1 MKKIIS
7 LLLFIICLISLTGC
21 SLDNFTRTTITTQN
35 ANNAVD
41 RKSIADEIYDRV
53 KDKVEADLYNQ
64 IYNELLEE
72 FGDTTITWETLQQEV
87 YNVVQGAGKSNI
99 GVTTYKYNQNGEISA
114 SSYGSG
120 VIYEKEDLT
129 DSEYKYKYYAITNEH
144 VVNGGVKYGVEFEDK
159 TSLDATLIAADETT
173 DIAVIY
179 FITDRELTVAELG
192 TSKDVKTG
200 TFVLAIGNPKGS
212 TLFGTATFGIV
223 SGNNR
228 NLIDGDSVN
237 TFLFYIQHD
246 AAINSG
252 NSGGGLFTLDGKV
265 IGINSVKYVS
275 DNIEGLN
282 FSIPIDLVKEVARQ
296 LRETGSYDGTVSF
309 GITCTAVSGL
319 LNKGR
324 EEYHVPDD
332 VLDGI
337 LIISVAAGG
346 SSEGILEAN
355 DIIVK
360 ANGMDVKDTPDL
372 APILA
377 SSKIGDTVELDI
389 IRNGEA
395 QKVTITF
402 KRKQK

>member
-7 LLLFIICLISLTGC
+7 CLLFLILMISLTGC
-21 SLDNFTRTTITTQN
+21 SFDEFSKTTVTTVD
-35 ANNAVD
+35 ANSAVD
-41 RKSIADEIYDRV
+41 RKSIADDIYNRV
-53 KDKVEADLYNQ
+53 KDQVEADLYNQ

-72 FGDTTITWETLQQEV
+72 FGDTTITWETLQQEI
-87 YNVVQGAGKSNI
+87 YNVVDGAGKSNI
-99 GVTTYKYNQNGEISA
+99 GVTTYKHNQNGEISA

-120 VIYEKEDLT
+120 VIYEREDLT
-129 DSEYKYKYYAITNEH
+129 ESEYKYKYYAITNEH
-144 VVNGGVKYGVEFEDK
+144 VVNGGVKYSVEFEDK
-159 TSLDATLIAADETT
+159 TSLDATLIASDETT
-173 DIAVIY
+173 DIAVLY
-179 FITDRELTVAELG
+179 FETDREFTVAELG

-200 TFVLAIGNPKGS
+200 TIVLAIGNPKGS

-275 DNIEGLN
+275 DSIEGLN
-282 FSIPIDLVKEVARQ
+282 FSIPIDLVKEVAHQ

-319 LNKGR
+319 LIKGR
-324 EEYHVPDD
+324 EEYNVPDD
-332 VLDGI
+332 VLEGI
-337 LIISVAAGG
+337 LVISVAQGG
-346 SSEGILEAN
+346 SSEEILEAN
-355 DIIVK
+355 DIIIK
-360 ANGMDVKDTPDL
+360 ANGMDVKDTSDL

-377 SSKIGDTVELDI
+377 SSRIGDTVELDI
-389 IRNGEA
+389 IRNGEE
-395 QKVTITF
+395 QTVTITF